1 MPVKFIMT
9 VKSFMSMKNIY
20 ICLVGNDVG
29 TKYGSQR
36 EREFLV
42 LVFFEFLVSQR
53 EMEDEKREIVA
64 I

>member
-29 TKYGSQR
+29 TKESRQR
-36 EREFLV
+36 NIMKFIIKVNYWKANKNR
-42 LVFFEFLVSQR
+42 
-53 EMEDEKREIVA
+53 I
-64 I
+64 